1 MSGWRARIGLISPIG
16 ESIERA
22 FNTYAPEG
30 VAINSTK
37 LWFPGPS
44 VEGLIYLSDQL
55 EQAAKMFAKQRH
67 DVVIFGCTSGS
78 LVKGAGFDQEC
89 IRRIEAVSGA
99 KGLTTSTAV
108 LEAYDKLGMP
118 TTAVITPYPDE
129 TNAAEKKFL
138 EDNGIT
144 VTNIE
149 GMADSPVRQVAPE
162 ASNKGVTR
170 LRHDIPDM
178 EASTVYR
185 AVREMDLKGAQ
196 SLFISCTGLNVME
209 IIPLL
214 ETDLGI
220 PVITSNQASLLGAIR
235 HAGVGTKIPELG
247 KVFTL

>member
-1 MSGWRARIGLISPIG
+1 MSGWRARIGLISPVG

-22 FNTYAPEG
+22 FNLYAPEG

-55 EQAAKMFAKQRH
+55 EQAAKLYATQWH

-78 LVKGAGFDQEC
+78 FIKGVGFDQEC
-89 IRRIEAVSGA
+89 IKRIETVSGA
-99 KGLTTSTAV
+99 KGLTTSTAI
-108 LEAYDKLGMP
+108 LQAFERLGMP

-129 TNAAEKKFL
+129 TNEVEKKFL

-144 VTNIE
+144 VTNIAGIE
-149 GMADSPVRQVAPE
+149 DSPVRKTPNICTTRRRRGLPDLE
-162 ASNKGVTR
+162 AS
-170 LRHDIPDM
+170 
-178 EASTVYR
+178 SVYR
-185 AVREMDLKGAQ
+185 AVKEMDLKGAQ

-220 PVITSNQASLLGAIR
+220 PVITSNQASLWGSLR
-235 HAGVGTKIPELG
+235 LAGVGEKNAQLG
-247 KVFTL
+247 KLFTL